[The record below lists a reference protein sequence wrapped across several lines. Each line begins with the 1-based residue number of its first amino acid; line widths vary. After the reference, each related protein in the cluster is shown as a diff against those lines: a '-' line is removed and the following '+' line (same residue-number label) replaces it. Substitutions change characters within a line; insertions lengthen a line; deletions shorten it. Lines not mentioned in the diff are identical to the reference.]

1 MERREI
7 FGKKGENKWNMREKL
22 WKKREN
28 YQRTLLKICRRV
40 ILKKDKYPKKAL
52 ENLLVC
58 APAFYLKKIAAA
70 LHAPGKKNDF

>member
-28 YQRTLLKICRRV
+28 Y
-40 ILKKDKYPKKAL
+40 Y
-52 ENLLVC
+52 
-58 APAFYLKKIAAA
+58 
-70 LHAPGKKNDF
+70 